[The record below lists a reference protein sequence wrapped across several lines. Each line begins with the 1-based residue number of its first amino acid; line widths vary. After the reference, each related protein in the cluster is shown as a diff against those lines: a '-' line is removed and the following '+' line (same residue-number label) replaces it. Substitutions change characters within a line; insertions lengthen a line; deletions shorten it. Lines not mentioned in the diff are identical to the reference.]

1 MDAAVD
7 PQARV
12 ADFVESHDLET
23 PVAYRLLDAV
33 AELGE
38 VAAEVCASTDYG
50 AEPDAACVP
59 VDELGDAVFALL
71 ALCEELDVEAA
82 EALETSL
89 AKYEARIEE
98 TGDAD
103 SGMS

>member
-1 MDAAVD
+1 MDADVD

-12 ADFVESHDLET
+12 ADFVETYELET
-23 PVAYRLLDAV
+23 PAAYRLLDAV

-50 AEPDAACVP
+50 AEPDAVSVP
-59 VDELGDAVFALL
+59 EDELGDAVFALL
-71 ALCEELDVEAA
+71 ALCEELDVDA
-82 EALETSL
+82 EDALQTSL

-98 TGDAD
+98 TGHAD
-103 SGMS
+103 SGVS